1 MPMHMHLVFLT
12 RLAERNTSL
21 QEPLS
26 RTRAETQTAF
36 DEARGLEAKWAAL
49 EREQRELYQVRSP
62 PAPHPWLVTHISF
75 DLSNYRDTLKASS

>member
-1 MPMHMHLVFLT
+1 MHLVFLT
-12 RLAERNTSL
+12 CLAERNTSL

-26 RTRAETQTAF
+26 RTRAETQAAF
-36 DEARGLEAKWAAL
+36 DEARGLEARWAAL

-62 PAPHPWLVTHISF
+62 APHPWQATHISF